1 MTLKLENNVTNV
13 SYTISGL
20 TDLQKSRLNYVFSLS
35 LPEGIDS
42 GEYNYT
48 LEDDENTVVASGIIQ
63 IGSYTPQKTTYTAQT
78 NNDYVQY
85 EG

>member
-13 SYTISGL
+13 SFAISGL
-20 TDLQKSRLNYVFSLS
+20 TDLQSSGLNYVFNLT
-35 LPEGIDS
+35 LPEGVDN

-48 LEDDENTVVASGIIQ
+48 LFDDDNVVVATGVAQ

-78 NNDYVQY
+78 NNDYIQY